1 MLRLLKFICKNM
13 AEAFC
18 NNTFAR
24 VHWYFR
30 KNGSVLGSFFS
41 AVFAHMIAHLIVL
54 IVCFFCCF
62 FFTTGI
68 LTVLR
73 LFYTYDMLSFILQ
86 RYDWGCSYQRQE
98 RSYSWTEIFTRWEF
112 PSCWF
117 QWQLCGYIW
126 CCSAIQEN
134 WRMYWIFKFHHSYGL
149 VFRQ

>member
-1 MLRLLKFICKNM
+1 M

-62 FFTTGI
+62 FF
-68 LTVLR
+68 
-73 LFYTYDMLSFILQ
+73 Y
-86 RYDWGCSYQRQE
+86 
-98 RSYSWTEIFTRWEF
+98 
-112 PSCWF
+112 
-117 QWQLCGYIW
+117 
-126 CCSAIQEN
+126 N
-134 WRMYWIFKFHHSYGL
+134 WDLDSIKAFLYL
-149 VFRQ
+149 

>member
-1 MLRLLKFICKNM
+1 M

-24 VHWYFR
+24 AHWHFR

-41 AVFAHMIAHLIVL
+41 AMFTHMIAHLIVL
-54 IVCFFCCF
+54 IVCL

-86 RYDWGCSYQRQE
+86 RYD
-98 RSYSWTEIFTRWEF
+98 
-112 PSCWF
+112 
-117 QWQLCGYIW
+117 
-126 CCSAIQEN
+126 
-134 WRMYWIFKFHHSYGL
+134 
-149 VFRQ
+149 